1 MSGTFK
7 PGGYNSASPYLV
19 VEGAAR
25 LIEFLKEAFHA
36 KQLRRFDNPDG
47 SVMHA
52 EVRIDDTVIMIGY
65 AGPEWPSFNSWMH
78 FYVNDVDASYQ
89 RALKAGGVSVQEPE
103 VKADEFDKRGGI
115 KDPSGNTWWIATQIA
130 NVAID

>member
-7 PGGYNSASPYLV
+7 PGGYNSVSPYLV

-25 LIEFLKEAFHA
+25 LIDFLKEAFDA

-52 EVRIDDTVIMIGY
+52 EVCIDDTVIMIGD
-65 AGPEWPSFNSWMH
+65 AGPDWPSFNSWMH
-78 FYVNDVDASYQ
+78 LYVSDVDASYH
-89 RALKAGGVSVQEPE
+89 RALKAGAVSVHEPE
-103 VKADEFDKRGGI
+103 VKADELDKRGGI
-115 KDPSGNTWWIATQIA
+115 KDPSGNTWWITTQVGELA
-130 NVAID
+130 VD

>member
-7 PGGYNSASPYLV
+7 PEGYNSVSSYLV

-25 LIEFLKEAFHA
+25 LIDFLKEAFDA

-52 EVRIDDTVIMIGY
+52 EVCIDDTVIMIGD
-65 AGPEWPSFNSWMH
+65 AGPNWPAFNSSVH
-78 FYVNDVDASYQ
+78 VYVSDVDASYH
-89 RALKAGGVSVQEPE
+89 RALKAGGMSVQEPE
-103 VKADEFDKRGGI
+103 VKAEEFDKRGGI
-115 KDPSGNTWWIATQIA
+115 KDPSGNTWWIATQVGELA
-130 NVAID
+130 VD